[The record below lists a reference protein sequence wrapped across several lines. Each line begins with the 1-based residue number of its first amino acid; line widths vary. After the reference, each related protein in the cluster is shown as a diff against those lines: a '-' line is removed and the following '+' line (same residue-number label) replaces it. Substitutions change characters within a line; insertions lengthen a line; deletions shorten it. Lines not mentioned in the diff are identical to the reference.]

1 MDERLKAFSRKA
13 AELAAVPGRHSPP
26 VAQGHIDRFH
36 EIREAY
42 RDGSWTVR
50 LDGGW
55 RLEIECDGFSAT
67 CHLLV
72 DGLDECWSHY
82 DITTTEECR
91 EAALK
96 LLERA
101 ERTGFE
107 PPSQA
112 VAVSAIAD
120 GSVENGLDAVRAVRM
135 R

>member
-13 AELAAVPGRHSPP
+13 AELAAAPGRDSPP
-26 VAQGHIDRFH
+26 VAQRHIDRFH
-36 EIREAY
+36 EVKDAFRG
-42 RDGSWTVR
+42 GSWTVG

-67 CHLLV
+67 CHLAI

-82 DITTTEECR
+82 DISTSEECR

-101 ERTGFE
+101 ERAGFV

-112 VAVSAIAD
+112 VTVSAIAD
-120 GSVENGLDAVRAVRM
+120 GSVENGLDAVRAVR
-135 R
+135 RR